1 MFSTSVPPIISTDII
16 TIIQSLWLGL
26 IRLGNPCLN
35 VSLVIKKKKN
45 PISLFLK
52 VTHITTIRK
61 HQLGRDL
68 EEQAEVK
75 ETYELHEN

>member
-1 MFSTSVPPIISTDII
+1 MFE
-16 TIIQSLWLGL
+16 
-26 IRLGNPCLN
+26 R
-35 VSLVIKKKKN
+35 VSSHKKKKN

-61 HQLGRDL
+61 HQLSRDL